1 VQPILPDDVK
11 VANQPPQPV
20 TKKEK
25 KNNVNK
31 QQQPPVVD
39 KPLPTRNN

>member
-1 VQPILPDDVK
+1 
-11 VANQPPQPV
+11 V

-31 QQQPPVVD
+31 QPQPPVVD